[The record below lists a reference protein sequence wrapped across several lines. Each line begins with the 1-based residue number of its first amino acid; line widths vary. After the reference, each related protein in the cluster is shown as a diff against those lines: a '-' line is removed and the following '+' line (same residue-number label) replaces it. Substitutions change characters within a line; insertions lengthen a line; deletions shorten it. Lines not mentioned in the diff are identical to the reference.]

1 MSRLLCSA
9 TLATALVIPF
19 FSTMSWAQPSCSS
32 AGSTLN
38 RVQCKKP
45 ELQYLREA
53 LARKAE
59 LWQRNCNG
67 STDQAAERVA
77 PHAAWLAGVYKGYE
91 LLTDVKAE
99 DYLGSTFTQRADELS
114 EALYECVHKPGH
126 GIKALHI
133 TMVQLPATPE
143 QEEPSR
149 IPFVQTTPEL
159 VGARINEQ
167 LYRSLLQTRA
177 PVSPKDADVR
187 EALSEISGQASE
199 DISAAETLDASV
211 LWRSPRLL
219 VLQVT
224 TSGCETRCWEN
235 SEQILFDLRTGDR
248 IEPVDLLRPEARQ
261 AVDQLTAESVLA
273 EASKLRQRDSA
284 QWTPDGIETFE
295 HCLKEWQGWRGKGGE
310 QIVWLDDKHWI
321 VRGPACTGDDEA
333 MPPTI
338 DSQKFTLDVLA
349 PHLSLYGRSL
359 LLGDGEQQSSVLPLE
374 ACTAPGTPP
383 DPQNWAAQVAEISAG
398 SDHTWL
404 REPSGKV
411 WGWGRN
417 YEGSLGEINGGAD
430 NGDWIPPFVL
440 GTDFSYVGAGA
451 DFSAAVAHD
460 GSLWTWGTGYGGR
473 LGDGDSG
480 RYYPQRIADHMVR
493 ADVSN
498 AGGLALAEDGRLWA
512 WGMTKPTIAVI
523 ATNVSQF
530 SGNTPIFMIKRDG
543 SLWGWQEWYW
553 TPPGESKPAPDVQH
567 WHGNGFSRLPK
578 SRHLDLAWRADGT
591 VWAWGRT
598 LASMGTPA
606 ALPGLDQSPWPRLVG
621 RDWVD
626 IKTSDDYTF
635 VAGRKSDGSLWV
647 SQERGQQM
655 RMSRLGCGFA
665 DMAFAYD
672 RAQGIHLLALRS
684 DGRLLDYH
692 GSREANGYID
702 NDLLDQQPE
711 ELASGGV
718 TLFQENDYQ
727 GNVGA
732 VVFLLKQDGTLWRWY
747 WQFRGQYPVQGL
759 PPAQRL
765 EQIKFPDEWFKEHA
779 SRR

>member
-1 MSRLLCSA
+1 MRRWICVA
-9 TLATALVIPF
+9 TLAMTA
-19 FSTMSWAQPSCSS
+19 FSPSSWAKNSCLS
-32 AGSTLN
+32 AGSALN
-38 RVQCKKP
+38 RVQCEKP
-45 ELQYLREA
+45 ELQHLREA

-67 STDQAAERVA
+67 STDQPDERLPA
-77 PHAAWLAGVYKGYE
+77 HAAWLAGVYKGYE

-114 EALYECVHKPGH
+114 AALWACVHKPGH
-126 GIKALHI
+126 SVKALYI
-133 TMVQLPATPE
+133 KMVQLPTTPE
-143 QEEPSR
+143 QEEPSH
-149 IPFVQTTPEL
+149 IPFVRTTPEL

-177 PVSPKDADVR
+177 PVSPKEEDVR
-187 EALSEISGQASE
+187 EALSEISGAASE
-199 DISAAETLDASV
+199 EISAAETLDVYV

-219 VLQVT
+219 VLQVN

-261 AVDQLTAESVLA
+261 AVDQLTADSVLA

-284 QWTPDGIETFE
+284 QWTPNGGETFE

-321 VRGPACTGDDEA
+321 VRGPACAGDDDA

-338 DSQKFTLDVLA
+338 DSQKFTLDTLS

-359 LLGDGEQQSSVLPLE
+359 LLGDGEQQNPGLPME

-383 DPQNWAAQVAEISAG
+383 DPQDWAAKIAEISAG
-398 SDHTWL
+398 LAHVWL
-404 REPSGKV
+404 RETSGKV
-411 WGWGRN
+411 WGWGQN
-417 YEGSLGEINGGAD
+417 NAGSLGVPHSLD
-430 NGDWIPPFVL
+430 NGDWLQPFVL
-440 GTDFSYVGAGA
+440 GTDFSYVGAGD
-451 DFSAAVAHD
+451 DFSAAIAHD
-460 GSLWTWGTGYGGR
+460 GSLWTWGSGHDGS

-480 RYYPQRIADHMVR
+480 RYYPQRIADHIVR
-493 ADVSN
+493 AEVAN
-498 AGGLALAEDGRLWA
+498 VGGLALTQDGRLWA
-512 WGMTKPTIAVI
+512 WGGRQPTIAVI

-530 SGNTPIFMIKRDG
+530 SGIAPILMIQRNG

-553 TPPGESKPAPDVQH
+553 TPPSETKVAPDVQH
-567 WHGNGFSRLPK
+567 WHGSGFSRLPQM
-578 SRHLDLAWRADGT
+578 RNLDLAWRADGT
-591 VWAWGRT
+591 AWAWSRT
-598 LASMGTPA
+598 LATMRTPDP
-606 ALPGLDQSPWPRLVG
+606 LPGLDQSPWPRLVG

-626 IKTSDDYTF
+626 IKISNDYTL

-647 SQERGQQM
+647 SQEHGQQM
-655 RMSRLGCGFA
+655 RMDRIGCGFA

-672 RAQGIHLLALRS
+672 RVQGSHLLALRS

-692 GSREANGYID
+692 GVNEVDSNIRNE
-702 NDLLDQQPE
+702 LLEQKPE

-718 TLFQENDYQ
+718 ALYQ
-727 GNVGA
+727 KGGA
-732 VVFLLKQDGTLWRWY
+732 VFLLRQDGTLLQWHWP
-747 WQFRGQYPVQGL
+747 FREFNPTQGL
-759 PPAQRL
+759 PPAKRMGKV
-765 EQIKFPDEWFKEHA
+765 KFPDEWFKEHA